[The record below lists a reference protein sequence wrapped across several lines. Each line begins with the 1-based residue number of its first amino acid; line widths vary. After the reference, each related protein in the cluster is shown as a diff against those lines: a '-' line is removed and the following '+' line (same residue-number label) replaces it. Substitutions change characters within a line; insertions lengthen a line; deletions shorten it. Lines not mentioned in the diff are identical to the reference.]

1 MAWNRPSN
9 DGRANTPGSPRRG
22 HRPRPTVRGAI
33 AGAIVVVGAAVAAWL
48 LWSEGETRQDAASAK
63 KGLIKEVT
71 PAVPTNAVKKTGRQW
86 PPEWHVPDD
95 WDKPYPPQA
104 YWPDGTLKQNSRY
117 VKVITNKTR
126 VADMPIHQRV
136 FRNSA
141 ERRIA
146 SLMLMKPGTRLVG
159 DRKYDE
165 MFVDAFKESLKHEIV
180 IEEGD
185 SEYVRRL
192 KETVRDV
199 KAELKARM
207 DAGEDIAKVMTDTRK
222 ELKELGLYREELRKQ
237 VNKIQAEHEG
247 EFTPKEQKELI
258 DAANLMLK
266 ERGCEPL
273 KMPKMLI
280 KQLEMEK

>member
-1 MAWNRPSN
+1 MI
-9 DGRANTPGSPRRG
+9 
-22 HRPRPTVRGAI
+22 VGA
-33 AGAIVVVGAAVAAWL
+33 VVVLATAFAAWW
-48 LWSEGETRQDAASAK
+48 LWPKVERDEGIAFTKR
-63 KGLIKEVT
+63 GLIREVK
-71 PAVPTNAVKKTGRQW
+71 PAVPTNVVKKTGRQW

-136 FRNSA
+136 FKNSA

-165 MFVDAFKESLKHEIV
+165 MFVDSFKESLKQEIV

-207 DAGEDIAKVMTDTRK
+207 EAGEDIAKVMTDARK

-237 VNKIQAEHEG
+237 VDKIQAEHDG
-247 EFTPKEQKELI
+247 EFSPKEQKELI
-258 DAANLMLK
+258 EAANLMLK

-280 KQLEMEK
+280 KQLEMDK